1 MTLNQTYE
9 IRRDVVLC
17 FDPPQGAPGTVPCRE
32 TDDVRLRDIE
42 HHDVGMML
50 TDEPE
55 RLPVISDL
63 GHDSDFGG
71 FLQEC

>member
-1 MTLNQTYE
+1 
-9 IRRDVVLC
+9 
-17 FDPPQGAPGTVPCRE
+17 VPCRE